1 MAMLD
6 LSYFARGDVP
16 GNVKKEISEI
26 VGDCYKKFGD
36 RVPYK
41 VEVHVFDTEENLHN
55 FLRQEKFKQG
65 IPYNSVDDASPCTY
79 DVLRGFP
86 RLLIPM
92 DRLAG
97 YSKQARA
104 GAIRHE
110 AAHTVLHGGLEYNI
124 FQIPEDCRH
133 TAMVKGIDA
142 EKLEGVFFQLTQG
155 IKDHEATRFLVQHDF
170 IHCQFAYALAWI
182 KPTEEDKTAWM
193 VSKTS
198 RQTRFIYESAL
209 MRPLLFANPLLSLP
223 KSSKVPTEDQLQLG
237 ARIEKMIAML
247 GETEENKVLQVA
259 AAIIDVLSED
269 THDNIDSAF
278 HQLMGLI

>member
-1 MAMLD
+1 MAVLD
-6 LSYFARGDVP
+6 LNYFAHGDVP
-16 GNVKKEISEI
+16 GNVKKDISEI

-41 VEVHVFDTEENLHN
+41 IEVHVFDTEEIMAS
-55 FLRQEKFKQG
+55 FLKQERFKLG
-65 IPYNSVDDASPCTY
+65 IPFNNIDDSSPCTY
-79 DVLRGFP
+79 DALRGFP
-86 RLLIPM
+86 RLLIPI

-97 YSKQARA
+97 YSKLARA

-110 AAHTVLHGGLEYNI
+110 AAHTILHGGLEYNI

-133 TAMVKGIDA
+133 TAMIKGIDT
-142 EKLEGVFFQLTQG
+142 EKLEGVFFELTLG
-155 IKDHEATRFLVQHDF
+155 IKDLEATRFLTEHGF
-170 IHCQFAYALAWI
+170 IHCQFAYALDWI

-209 MRPLLFANPLLSLP
+209 IRPLLFANPLLSLP
-223 KSSKVPTEDQLQLG
+223 KSSKVPLEDQLQLG

-259 AAIIDVLSED
+259 AAIIEVLSED
-269 THDNIDSAF
+269 THNNIDAAF
-278 HQLMGLI
+278 HQLMSLI